1 MVWYANAEGRYG
13 EAGRKGD
20 TGEMV
25 VERYL
30 KEKEIPYDKKVDP
43 HSQVIKKIDF
53 IVEGV
58 SMDVKTNIF
67 KEFLAVEAFD
77 NKGNKGWIYT
87 TTAKHIYAVGLEHN
101 SIYRYNVEDMRAHL
115 ARNQHKLKRAKNEAY
130 LLWVPISTSFIEK
143 LQ

>member
-30 KEKEIPYDKKVDP
+30 KENDIPYDKKEDYV
-43 HSQVIKKIDF
+43 SQVLKKIDF
-53 IVEGV
+53 IVDGV
-58 SMDVKTNIF
+58 KMDVKTNIF
-67 KEFLAVEAFD
+67 KEYLAVEAYD
-77 NKGNKGWIYT
+77 SKGNKGWIYT
-87 TTAKHIYAVGLEHN
+87 TTAKQIYAVGLEHN
-101 SIYRYNVEDMRAHL
+101 SIYRYNVEDMRLHL
-115 ARNQHKLKRAKNEAY
+115 ARNQNRLKRAKNEAY
-130 LLWVPISTSFIEK
+130 LLWVPLSTSFIEK